1 MDLNSAVCLQPEAYL
16 DQNSYDIS
24 RQTLDDR
31 VWNVAVGEVLRGVEC
46 PLEPRPENELACVP
60 ASLQERDS
68 RLKEVD
74 PETWTAA

>member
-1 MDLNSAVCLQPEAYL
+1 MYLETHICLEPESYL

-24 RQTLDDR
+24 RETLDDR
-31 VWNVAVGEVLRGVEC
+31 AWNVAVGEMARGVEA
-46 PLEPRPENELACVP
+46 PLEPHPENEFSRVP
-60 ASLQERDS
+60 ASLQERDG

>member
-1 MDLNSAVCLQPEAYL
+1 MDLNSTICLKPEAYL

-31 VWNVAVGEVLRGVEC
+31 VRNVAVGEVLCGVER
-46 PLEPRPENELACVP
+46 PLEPRPEDEFSRVP
-60 ASLQERDS
+60 ASLQERDG